1 MSSYYSNPTADR
13 AIGSVD
19 KLLAIKRKRAKRL
32 YKLSREGRL
41 GPRIREE
48 LRREFTGIYR
58 PLLRVALGEISLKE
72 LFPQENKKGEA

>member
-19 KLLAIKRKRAKRL
+19 KLISRKAKRAERL
-32 YKLSREGRL
+32 GELSRTGKL
-41 GPRIREE
+41 GPRVREE

-58 PLLRVALGEISLKE
+58 PLLRVALGEITLKE
-72 LFPQENKKGEA
+72 LFPKENS